1 MEDRLSVAYEESI
14 KDMPCLVVFR
24 TKNDKMEMVN
34 GIVGEKATELYNLLT
49 RGNRND
55 TRNDKE

>member
-14 KDMPCLVVFR
+14 KDMPCMVVAR
-24 TKNDKMEMVN
+24 NKDGKMEMVN
-34 GIVGEKATELYNLLT
+34 GIVGEKATELYNLLI

>member
-34 GIVGEKATELYNLLT
+34 GIVGEKATELYNLLI